1 MNEQENARLEKLLET
16 VQKPARYIG
25 GEMNS
30 VRKDW
35 NSVRCTFGFCFAD
48 TYEIGMSH
56 LGMKILYYLINIFI
70 QIFF

>member
-48 TYEIGMSH
+48 T
-56 LGMKILYYLINIFI
+56 
-70 QIFF
+70 

>member
-1 MNEQENARLEKLLET
+1 MLQYILECYADVLEVCPLNELENARLERLLET

-30 VRKDW
+30 VVKDW
-35 NSVRCTFGFCFAD
+35 DKVRCTFGFCFAD

-56 LGMKILYYLINIFI
+56 
-70 QIFF
+70 